1 MSSWDTVKTPL
12 HPEGRRFVA
21 IFAIFTAGLFYLFQP
36 LGWAGVAL
44 TLWCA
49 YFFRDPERVSPTK
62 SGLLI
67 SPADGVVLPIIKV
80 MPPVELDMGEE
91 PLTRISIFMNVFN
104 VHVNRVP
111 AHGEITKLRYI
122 PGKFL
127 DASLDKASE
136 KNERQLVLMKTDTGH
151 EVAFVQIA
159 GLVARRILCY
169 LEEGQNVD
177 VGDRMGLIRF
187 GSRVDVYLPKGVEP
201 QVIEGQIMI
210 AGETVLAD
218 VTSTEAPRDGR
229 KQ

>member
-21 IFAIFTAGLFYLFQP
+21 IFAIITAGLFYLFEP

-49 YFFRDPERVSPTK
+49 YFFRDPERVSPTEK
-62 SGLLI
+62 GLLV
-67 SPADGVVLPIIKV
+67 SPADGVVLPIIKDK
-80 MPPVELDMGEE
+80 PPLELDMGDE

-111 AHGEITKLRYI
+111 AKGEIKKLRYV

-127 DASLDKASE
+127 DAALDKASE
-136 KNERQLVLMKTDTGH
+136 KNERQLVLMKTESGH

-159 GLVARRILCY
+159 GLVARRILCT
-169 LEEGQNVD
+169 LEEGQDVE

-201 QVIEGQIMI
+201 LVVEGQIMI

-218 VTSTEAPRDGR
+218 CSNQSTAREGR